1 VGQLWLVC
9 GSVHRSYRERGHFL
23 AIFRGKDFFQP
34 AKQQRLDRIRSAAV
48 ELRYLLD
55 LYAYRLG
62 GRMVVE
68 AQRQFTFDGWA
79 FHSG

>member
-9 GSVHRSYRERGHFL
+9 DSVHRSYGKRNFFFT
-23 AIFRGKDFFQP
+23 FRGKDFFQP
-34 AKQQRLDRIRSAAV
+34 AKQQRLDRIRSAAA
-48 ELRYLLD
+48 ELRYLFD

-68 AQRQFTFDGWA
+68 AQRQFTFDGWY

>member
-1 VGQLWLVC
+1 MTP
-9 GSVHRSYRERGHFL
+9 SVLICL
-23 AIFRGKDFFQP
+23 ALSKATLQP
-34 AKQQRLDRIRSAAV
+34 AKQQRLDRIRSAAA

-55 LYAYRLG
+55 LFAHRLG

-68 AQRQFTFDGWA
+68 AQRQFTFDGWS